1 MNNLSKLL
9 GAAGLCITLGLAG
22 CGGGGSGSDDAATNA
37 GGSARGGTGGGT
49 GVGASPSS
57 SSGATLSS
65 NGAVSDNVGVSVK
78 AFMSYLLVMGA
89 SDETSEPATIKE
101 TFTVP
106 SDEANEPRSMS

>member
-1 MNNLSKLL
+1 MNNLSKFL
-9 GAAGLCITLGLAG
+9 GTAGLCITLGLAG
-22 CGGGGSGSDDAATNA
+22 CGGGSSDGAATKAGVGAGSGTSVGA
-37 GGSARGGTGGGT
+37 

-57 SSGATLSS
+57 ASAATLSS

-78 AFMSYLLVMGA
+78 AFMSYLMVMGV

-106 SDEANEPRSMS
+106 SDEANEPQSMS

>member
-1 MNNLSKLL
+1 MNNLSKFL
-9 GAAGLCITLGLAG
+9 GAAGLCMTLGLAG
-22 CGGGGSGSDDAATNA
+22 CGGGGSSDSAATKASVGA
-37 GGSARGGTGGGT
+37 GSGTGVGA

-57 SSGATLSS
+57 SSAATLSS

-106 SDEANEPRSMS
+106 SDEANEPQSMS

>member
-1 MNNLSKLL
+1 MNNLSKFL
-9 GAAGLCITLGLAG
+9 GTAGLCITLGLAG
-22 CGGGGSGSDDAATNA
+22 CGGGSGGSDGAATKA
-37 GGSARGGTGGGT
+37 GVGTGVGA

-57 SSGATLSS
+57 SSAATLSS

-89 SDETSEPATIKE
+89 NDETSEPATIKE

-106 SDEANEPRSMS
+106 SDEANEPQSMS

>member
-1 MNNLSKLL
+1 MNNLSKFL

-22 CGGGGSGSDDAATNA
+22 CGGGGGDGAATNA
-37 GGSARGGTGGGT
+37 GGSARDGTGGGT

-57 SSGATLSS
+57 SSVATLSS

-106 SDEANEPRSMS
+106 SDEANEPQSMS